1 MASRSHLQIFAP
13 PQDWKTMAL
22 NLLMLDNAYSNSA
35 LVITP
40 KLNLRQL
47 FIKWCQ
53 RCMTTRRT
61 RILLIPH
68 YSYFI
73 RYIRTVTT

>member
-47 FIKWCQ
+47 SVCLSPSSPSAY
-53 RCMTTRRT
+53 R
-61 RILLIPH
+61 LIIPLGLQ
-68 YSYFI
+68 SMKLVI
-73 RYIRTVTT
+73 

>member
-1 MASRSHLQIFAP
+1 MASHSHLQIFAP

-40 KLNLRQL
+40 KLNLRH
-47 FIKWCQ
+47 K
-53 RCMTTRRT
+53 
-61 RILLIPH
+61 
-68 YSYFI
+68 Y
-73 RYIRTVTT
+73 